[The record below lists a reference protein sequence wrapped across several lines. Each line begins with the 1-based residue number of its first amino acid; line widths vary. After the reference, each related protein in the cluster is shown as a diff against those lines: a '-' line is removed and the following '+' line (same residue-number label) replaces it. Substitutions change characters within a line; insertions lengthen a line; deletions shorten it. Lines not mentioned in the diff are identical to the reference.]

1 MMDGKFLN
9 VLSSAVAEIFS
20 LKTDN
25 YKKRLVSSLS
35 AWFSRAMS
43 VLLMVMLLMMVLG
56 AFSFGFIVMIGDA
69 IGSWS
74 GAAFIVGGVFLVVLL
89 VLFFL
94 RKRLFVRMSVSLF
107 SSFAES
113 REQDRDF
120 RSASLMIVRYL
131 RDSMKSEE

>member
-1 MMDGKFLN
+1 
-9 VLSSAVAEIFS
+9 
-20 LKTDN
+20 
-25 YKKRLVSSLS
+25 
-35 AWFSRAMS
+35 
-43 VLLMVMLLMMVLG
+43 
-56 AFSFGFIVMIGDA
+56 MIGDA